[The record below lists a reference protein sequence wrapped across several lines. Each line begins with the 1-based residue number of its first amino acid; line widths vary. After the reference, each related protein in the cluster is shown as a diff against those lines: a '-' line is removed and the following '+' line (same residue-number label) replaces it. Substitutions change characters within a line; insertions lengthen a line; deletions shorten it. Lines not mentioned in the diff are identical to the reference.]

1 MINNVYELI
10 LGMYIAIILFFMG
23 YYALGDYKEQIMENK
38 ALNWVFMGFFIILF
52 FLLGY
57 LVQNII
63 LSFQDVKKK
72 ESNTVLVNTNSM
84 TTKTI

>member
-72 ESNTVLVNTNSM
+72 ENNTVLVNTNSM

>member
-63 LSFQDVKKK
+63 LSFQDVKRK